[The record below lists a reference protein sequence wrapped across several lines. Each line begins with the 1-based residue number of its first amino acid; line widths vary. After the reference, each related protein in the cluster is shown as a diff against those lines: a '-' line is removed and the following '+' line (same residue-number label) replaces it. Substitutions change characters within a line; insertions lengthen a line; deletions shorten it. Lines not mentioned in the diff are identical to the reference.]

1 MAHILF
7 PIIISFFDLDLTF
20 LEDAYLPKLRRIF
33 VRLRTIQ
40 SFERSSQASGTSAS
54 PWALDLSNAGHLT
67 DVETGY
73 KALRAETA
81 KKMII
86 ESNGFGF

>member
-20 LEDAYLPKLRRIF
+20 LEDPYLPKLRRTF

-40 SFERSSQASGTSAS
+40 SFERSSSIGTSAS